1 MSGELMLFVRR
12 SGGDKVPV
20 VVPHTATVGD
30 LLAECGCGQLAA
42 ASYGGAQLHRDQ
54 PLADAGVCSEAVVDV
69 VECTSYWGTID
80 PQMTYSGD
88 GKATARLDQEVGQFA
103 NAVCVHPITDRCDI
117 LLEAEPGSK
126 VTTLQADKL
135 TGVHVGLAPRA
146 EGSQGDFDYM
156 DDHYIGDS
164 PGTFGFSDDGTSNR
178 KQSMEHRE
186 ESRAGNGSF
195 TSGDIVTL
203 HYNEVSRELNLSI
216 NGERQPTGFQ
226 DVPPGLHA
234 VVSMGYPSTWAT
246 LLPPQ

>member
-146 EGSQGDFDYM
+146 EGSQTIDLRYVGDIPGSRGF
-156 DDHYIGDS
+156 GDT
-164 PGTFGFSDDGTSNR
+164 GMAT
-178 KQSMEHRE
+178 
-186 ESRAGNGSF
+186 ESGRIVTTGGAIDTNKHLH
-195 TSGDIVTL
+195 SGDIVTL